1 MSGLPRP
8 TRAVRA
14 LAPRETQN
22 NGQVP
27 AETLIVSGQIPP
39 LPEASVARP
48 QTGLSPASVS
58 PGMTVVLVPAEGPA
72 GSGPG
77 GLGGTGKTHLAV
89 MLAQALHR
97 DHGVKLVFWV
107 TATSRDAVVSSY
119 AQALRDVGMPGPGGD
134 PELGAVQFLV
144 WLARTDR
151 PWLMVLDDLSDG
163 AVLDGLWPRGPAGRV
178 LVTTELQ
185 DAAAGAANPQVVPVG
200 PLSPREALAYL
211 STALHLDK
219 GQLASGLDLAEDLG
233 LLPLALSQA
242 AAVMNVLGISCRE
255 YRSRLAEN
263 RARLI
268 CQGTGGPLL
277 TLMAVWLLSVET
289 ADGMAPAGRAR
300 RALMLAS
307 ALAPHGAPALVLTAD
322 AACEYLTGQPG
333 EPAAQRVRAGAAVHS
348 LAQAGLISIDPGS
361 AAGTVLV
368 HPLVQAVTRHRP
380 PARERRQAALAAAE
394 ALVQAWTT
402 PEVPPAVV
410 QRLRECAAS
419 LHNMAGPLLWVPDCH
434 PVLLQAGRSLESS
447 GLTGPAASYWQAMLT
462 ASQQALG
469 PRHPRTLLIRDQYAA
484 ACAAAGRLTEVIATR
499 ERALAEQQQIPGIS
513 PADSGI
519 ARTRLA
525 RAYSAA
531 GRYDDAIRLA
541 REALADFE
549 NEPGSQASRLSARED
564 LAGAYL
570 GAGQLF
576 TAVDTFRQL
585 LALREET
592 QGRDHPQTV
601 AARGQL
607 AAACRAAG
615 LLKEAITLGRRA
627 LADFERIC
635 GSDHVDAL
643 AARAALAAGYGAAK
657 KHKLAIPLY
666 ERTLADRVRVQGP
679 DHPDAISASADL
691 AAAYQSAGRLGS
703 AVSQHEQTLA
713 ACDRVYGPDHPR
725 TGTARS
731 NLNASA
737 DHAYAVRGIDLRTAR
752 RR

>member
-1 MSGLPRP
+1 M
-8 TRAVRA
+8 
-14 LAPRETQN
+14 
-22 NGQVP
+22 
-27 AETLIVSGQIPP
+27 SGQIPP
-39 LPEASVARP
+39 LPEASVARV
-48 QTGLSPASVS
+48 QTGLTPSSVS

-77 GLGGTGKTHLAV
+77 GLGGTGKTHLAA

-97 DHGVKLVFWV
+97 DHGVRLVFWV
-107 TATSRDAVVSSY
+107 TATSRDAVVTGY
-119 AQALRDVGMPGPGGD
+119 AQALRDAGMPGPGED
-134 PELGAVQFLV
+134 AELAAAQFLL

-151 PWLMVLDDLSDG
+151 PWVVVLDDLSDG
-163 AVLDGLWPRGPAGRV
+163 AVLDGLWPRGSAGRV
-178 LVTTELQ
+178 LVTTERP
-185 DAAAGAANPQVVPVG
+185 DAAAGAANPHVVPVG

-211 STALHLDK
+211 SAALRMDR
-219 GQLASGLDLAEDLG
+219 GQLAGSLDLAEDLG
-233 LLPLALSQA
+233 RLPLALSQA
-242 AAVMNVLGISCRE
+242 AAVMNVLNISCRE

-268 CQGTGGPLL
+268 RQGTGGPLL
-277 TLMAVWLLSVET
+277 TLVAVWLLSVE
-289 ADGMAPAGRAR
+289 AAELMAPAGRAR

-307 ALAPHGAPALVLTAD
+307 ALAPHGAPGIVLTGD
-322 AACEYLTGQPG
+322 AACGYLAGQPG
-333 EPAAQRVRAGAAVHS
+333 EPAGHRARAAAAVHS
-348 LAQAGLISIDPGS
+348 LARAGLISINPGS
-361 AAGTVLV
+361 AAATLLI
-368 HPLVQAVTRHRP
+368 HPLVQAVARHRP
-380 PARERRQAALAAAE
+380 SAAERRQAALTAAE
-394 ALVQAWTT
+394 ALVQAWAT
-402 PEVPPAVV
+402 PEVPPAVA
-410 QRLRECAAS
+410 QRLRECALS
-419 LHNMAGPLLWVPDCH
+419 LYGMAGRLLWVPDCH
-434 PVLLQAGRSLESS
+434 PVLFQAGHSLESS
-447 GLTGPAASYWQAMLT
+447 GMTGSAASYWQAMLT
-462 ASQQALG
+462 VSQQVLG
-469 PRHPRTLLIRDQYAA
+469 PGHARTLLIRDQYAA
-484 ACAAAGRLTEVIATR
+484 ACTAAGRLTEAITTH
-499 ERALAEQQQIPGIS
+499 ERALAEQQQILGSS
-513 PADSGI
+513 PADRGI

-549 NEPGSQASRLSARED
+549 NEPGSRASRLTARED

-570 GAGQLF
+570 GGGQLSA
-576 TAVDTFRQL
+576 AVDAFREL

-592 QGRDHPQTV
+592 QGRDHPQTIT
-601 AARGQL
+601 ARGQL

-615 LLKEAITLGRRA
+615 LLKEAIALGRRA
-627 LADFERIC
+627 LADFERTC

-703 AVSQHEQTLA
+703 AVSQHELALA

-731 NLNASA
+731 KLNASA
-737 DHAYAVRGIDLRTAR
+737 RHAQAVRGIDLRTPR